1 MALALLIIIASFII
15 GAVFAGLIEEESEY
29 TIDLTDDE
37 AEEYR
42 KRLIEREEKDVELD
56 KED

>member
-15 GAVFAGLIEEESEY
+15 GAVFAGLTEEESEY